1 MEAQLATKEG
11 ETPFSATTQMGR
23 RGTVLSEAG
32 QTEGDK

>member
-1 MEAQLATKEG
+1 MEAQLATKKE

-23 RGTVLSEAG
+23 EGTVLSEAG